1 MCIISFYRVIS
12 KATHMHLLETF
23 PLLQAFTSVSG
34 SFLISLPAL
43 ISIADPLGSSLI
55 FYQVTEER
63 DAAERK
69 LLARKIAIYAFM
81 ILTFSV
87 FIGEFVLRFFGISI
101 NAVRI
106 AGGLVIA
113 VRAWT
118 LLNAPE
124 QNADRKQKE
133 AEQGG
138 RTMALPNGLDA
149 AFFPLTMPFTIGP
162 GCIAVAIALSSV
174 RPVGNGG
181 AAIFSFYNG
190 LVLAI
195 ITVCLIIFITYR
207 FCDKT
212 MKVLGKSRA
221 RILSRMAALILL
233 CIGVQIVGTG
243 IQGFLI
249 PIFQQH

>member
-1 MCIISFYRVIS
+1 
-12 KATHMHLLETF
+12 MHLTETF
-23 PLLQAFTSVSG
+23 PLLHAFSSVSS

-63 DAAERK
+63 EDEERR
-69 LLARKIAIYAFM
+69 LLARKIAIYSFI
-81 ILTFSV
+81 ILIFSV
-87 FIGEFVLRFFGISI
+87 FIGEFILRFFGISI

-174 RPVGNGG
+174 RPTGNS

-195 ITVCLIIFITYR
+195 LAVCLIIFVTYT

-212 MKVLGKSRA
+212 MKILGKSRA

-243 IQGFLI
+243 IQGFLL
-249 PIFQQH
+249 PIFHPS

>member
-1 MCIISFYRVIS
+1 
-12 KATHMHLLETF
+12 MHLTETF
-23 PLLQAFTSVSG
+23 PLLHAFTSVSG
-34 SFLISLPAL
+34 SFLFALSAL
-43 ISIADPLGSSLI
+43 IPIADPLGSCLI

-63 DAAERK
+63 EDAERK
-69 LLARKIAIYAFM
+69 LLARKIAIYAFV
-81 ILTFSV
+81 ILAFSI

-106 AGGLVIA
+106 AGGLVIT

-174 RPVGNGG
+174 RPTGAGNG

-190 LVLAI
+190 LILAVVV
-195 ITVCLIIFITYR
+195 VCLTIFITYT
-207 FCDKT
+207 FCDKI

>member
-1 MCIISFYRVIS
+1 MNI
-12 KATHMHLLETF
+12 TEPL
-23 PLLQAFTSVSG
+23 PLLHAFSSVSS
-34 SFLISLPAL
+34 SFLLCLPAL
-43 ISIADPLGSSLI
+43 ISIADPIGSSLI

-63 DAAERK
+63 SEVERHI
-69 LLARKIAIYAFM
+69 LARKIAINAFV
-81 ILTFSV
+81 ILCCSAFL
-87 FIGEFVLRFFGISI
+87 GEFVLRFFGISI
-101 NAVRI
+101 DAVRI

-118 LLNAPE
+118 LLAAPE

-174 RPVGNGG
+174 RPSAGETL
-181 AAIFSFYNG
+181 SFYNG
-190 LVLAI
+190 FLLSI
-195 ITVCLIIFITYR
+195 MTVCLIIFLTYR

-221 RILSRMAALILL
+221 RVLSRMAALILL
-233 CIGVQIVGTG
+233 CIGVQIVATG
-243 IQGFLI
+243 VQGFLL
-249 PIFQQH
+249 PIFHRL

>member
-1 MCIISFYRVIS
+1 
-12 KATHMHLLETF
+12 MHLTESL
-23 PLLQAFTSVSG
+23 PLLHTFTSISG
-34 SFLISLPAL
+34 SFLFAFLAL
-43 ISIADPLGSSLI
+43 IPIADPLGSCLI

-63 DAAERK
+63 EDAERRI
-69 LLARKIAIYAFM
+69 LARKIAIYAFI
-81 ILTFSV
+81 ILAFSV
-87 FIGEFVLRFFGISI
+87 FIGEFALRFFGISLH
-101 NAVRI
+101 AVRI

-113 VRAWT
+113 VRAWS

-162 GCIAVAIALSSV
+162 GCIAVAISLSSY
-174 RPVGNGG
+174 RPAENITKIFNFYGG
-181 AAIFSFYNG
+181 LLF
-190 LVLAI
+190 AI
-195 ITVCLIIFITYR
+195 ISVCLIILLAYT
-207 FCDKT
+207 FCDKI

-221 RILSRMAALILL
+221 RILSRLAALVLL

-243 IQGFLI
+243 IQGFLM
-249 PIFQQH
+249 PIFHQT

>member
-1 MCIISFYRVIS
+1 
-12 KATHMHLLETF
+12 MHFTEPL
-23 PLLQAFTSVSG
+23 PLLHALSSVSG
-34 SFLISLPAL
+34 SFLLCLPAL

-63 DAAERK
+63 DDDERRI
-69 LLARKIAIYAFM
+69 LARKIAINSFM
-81 ILTFSV
+81 ILALSAL
-87 FIGEFVLRFFGISI
+87 IGEFVLRFFGISI
-101 NAVRI
+101 DAVRI

-162 GCIAVAIALSSV
+162 GCIAVTIALSSV
-174 RPVGNGG
+174 KPTTGN

-190 LVLAI
+190 LLLAI
-195 ITVCLIIFITYR
+195 VAVALIIFVTYT

-212 MKVLGKSRA
+212 MRLLGKSRA

-233 CIGVQIVGTG
+233 CIGVQIIGTG
-243 IQGFLI
+243 IQGFLM
-249 PIFQQH
+249 PIFRT